1 MRGRGT
7 IPRTSPDAR
16 PLTRAFSSF
25 ASTTAQQRTTT
36 SPPARV
42 PERVPRTRPA
52 PPLSEPTRR
61 RRSVPRPRGSSYTSP
76 APNPR
81 APARSRAPRG
91 PPPPSPGGA
100 FPAGGRPRRVDVPV
114 ADEGLERS
122 APPVRTPG
130 EAPKAYGAQP
140 TPWGASMPRRAF
152 RRDLETTFEAGP
164 RDVAAS
170 NSGAQPAKP
179 SHTCVSSTGWP
190 RGAPRD
196 RRAAARPPRGPNAQI
211 SSFPG
216 RRAPRFARS
225 DANEAPRNA
234 HKSAASADTGR
245 ASRGGARAEHEAN
258 VDLSRRAAERS
269 FLTPRQPAENVVH
282 SIHEGRMMRF

>member
-91 PPPPSPGGA
+91 PPPPGPGGA
-100 FPAGGRPRRVDVPV
+100 FSAGGRPRRVDVPV

-122 APPVRTPG
+122 AAPLRAPG
-130 EAPKAYGAQP
+130 AEPEPYGARRR
-140 TPWGASMPRRAF
+140 PWGHSAPRRPFPLVVETTLGPGPRRA
-152 RRDLETTFEAGP
+152 
-164 RDVAAS
+164 VAS
-170 NSGAQPAKP
+170 NFDARPMEP
-179 SHTCVSSTGWP
+179 SHTYVPSMGWP
-190 RGAPRD
+190 RGAPR
-196 RRAAARPPRGPNAQI
+196 RRQGCSRAAPERQICRLGEIWLFSARARRDSRLAGHARC
-211 SSFPG
+211 PG
-216 RRAPRFARS
+216 
-225 DANEAPRNA
+225 DA
-234 HKSAASADTGR
+234 HKYAASAGTAHASGDAAHR
-245 ASRGGARAEHEAN
+245 ALGQHKGVVEAT
-258 VDLSRRAAERS
+258 LLA
-269 FLTPRQPAENVVH
+269 
-282 SIHEGRMMRF
+282 